1 MRLFN
6 QYFYLSNAKVYI
18 NRTYTCVITI
28 CIIKSIR
35 RSTQGSLIKVD
46 RFVFKLT
53 LNSNKLGE
61 KVKILGK

>member
-1 MRLFN
+1 MKLFN

-18 NRTYTCVITI
+18 HRTYTCIITI
-28 CIIKSIR
+28 CIIRSIR

-46 RFVFKLT
+46 RFVFKST